1 MAIGKYR
8 FWLTTATVAVLQTG
22 QPVTA
27 HTQNADSVQPT
38 PAPSG
43 TSGPEKSDGG
53 EVGEIIVTAQKRE
66 QSINRVGLTIQAIGA
81 DELQNRGVRGAEDLV
96 KVVPGFTFTPSPYS
110 TPVYTLRGVGLYDS
124 GLASTPSVSVYVD
137 EVPLAFPIMTRGAAL
152 DVARVEVLKGPQGT
166 LFGQSSTGGAVNY
179 IAAKPTNSFAAG
191 AYASVNEFGQVD
203 LEAFASGPL
212 TDTLRAR
219 VAVRSDYGGA
229 WQKSTSRDD
238 KLGDAK
244 FAQARLLLDWT
255 PSDRLTFSLNINGYK
270 DESDPLAPSLIR
282 ISPFDPALIAPGF
295 AASKPARKPRDAD
308 WVDGFPQRDNSFY
321 QAAFRADLEVTQSVT
336 FTSISSYQR
345 ADVDE
350 QLPQGGTPFPYQ
362 NILHNGEV
370 SSFNQELRLAG
381 EAGGLNWL
389 VGGSY
394 ERVKAD
400 DNLIYD
406 QSIVSNRQPIP
417 QLAPFLDVGNSLTQ
431 ESETLA
437 AFVNAE
443 YKLNP
448 HLTVRAGLRYTD
460 YRNDG
465 RGCSY
470 EMLPS
475 NELGTLFEVL
485 QSAVKGSFVPIVP
498 GQCVSLDANFNPAP
512 AILQL
517 REDNLSWRFGGDY
530 RTDGGTL
537 IYATIS
543 RGYKTGIL
551 PILAASRTSQ
561 YEPAGQERLDAY
573 EVGIKAPLLGRR
585 VQLNASAFYYDYK
598 DKQIRGT
605 VLDPVFGKLEREINV
620 PTSRVFGLEAQV
632 IVQPIRGLTA
642 SIGATYLDS
651 SVRGSFAAFN
661 SDGALIDARG
671 SQLPFTP
678 KVQVVGDAE
687 YAFDVGSNH
696 QLFLGGG
703 GVYHSTDNASLRNEV
718 VPAREFRIK
727 PYTVIDLRAGIQSP
741 DGSWRA
747 SLFVNNVFNEL
758 RWDTVFRLI
767 DAYHRFQQRPRT
779 IGASLRF
786 RYR

>member
-1 MAIGKYR
+1 MATKKSR
-8 FWLTTATVAVLQTG
+8 LWLTTATMAVLQTG
-22 QPVTA
+22 QAGTA
-27 HTQNADSVQPT
+27 HAQNNNIGQPT
-38 PAPSG
+38 PVA
-43 TSGPEKSDGG
+43 SDGPAAETSEQG
-53 EVGEIIVTAQKRE
+53 DVGEIIVTAQKRE

-238 KLGDAK
+238 ELGDAK
-244 FAQARLLLDWT
+244 FAQARLLLDWR
-255 PSDRLTFSLNINGYK
+255 PSDRLTFSLNVNGYK
-270 DESDPLAPSLIR
+270 DRSDPLAPSLIQ
-282 ISPFDPALIAPGF
+282 IAPLNPALVAPGF
-295 AASKPARKPRDAD
+295 ASSRPAREPEDAD
-308 WVDGFPQRDNSFY
+308 WVDGFPRRDNGFY
-321 QAAFRADLEVTQSVT
+321 QAAFRADVELADNVTL
-336 FTSISSYQR
+336 TSISSYQR

-350 QLPQGGTPFPYQ
+350 RLPQGGTPFPYQ
-362 NILHNGEV
+362 NIVHNGNV
-370 SSFNQELRLAG
+370 ASFNQELRLAG
-381 EAGGLNWL
+381 ESGGLNWL

-394 ERVKAD
+394 EHVEAD

-417 QLAPFLDVGNSLTQ
+417 QLAPFLDVANSLTQ
-431 ESETLA
+431 KSETLA

-443 YKLNP
+443 YAIGP
-448 HLTVRAGLRYTD
+448 RFTVRAGLRYTD

-470 EMLPS
+470 EALAS

-485 QSAVKGSFVPIVP
+485 QVAVKGSFIPVEPFD
-498 GQCVSLDANFNPAP
+498 CASLDENFNPA
-512 AILQL
+512 AAVLHL

-530 RTDGGTL
+530 RTEGGTL
-537 IYATIS
+537 LYATLS

-551 PILAASRTSQ
+551 PIIAASRTSQ
-561 YEPAGQERLDAY
+561 YDPAGQERLDAY
-573 EVGIKAPLLGRR
+573 EVGIKAPLFDRR
-585 VQLNASAFYYDYK
+585 LQFNASAFYYDYK

-620 PTSRVFGLEAQV
+620 PASRVFGLEAQV
-632 IVQPIRGLTA
+632 IAQPIRGLTA
-642 SIGATYLDS
+642 SVGATYLDS
-651 SVRGSFAAFN
+651 AVRGSFSTFN
-661 SDGALIDARG
+661 SDGVLIDARG

-678 KVQVVGDAE
+678 KVQVVGDVE
-687 YAFDVGSNH
+687 YAFDVGSDR
-696 QLFLGGG
+696 QIFLGGG
-703 GVYHSTDNASLRNEV
+703 GVYHSTDNASLRNDT

-727 PYTVIDLRAGIQSP
+727 PYTVVDLRAGVQSP
-741 DGSWRA
+741 DGTWRA
-747 SLFVNNVFNEL
+747 SLFVNNVFDVL

-779 IGASLRF
+779 AGVSLRV
-786 RYR
+786 RYK